1 MLDLADVLSSMAYF
15 AGNEI
20 VARAMLAFI
29 DTILS
34 LIAPDRLHLLIQLLV
49 LFLDMHGPLVF

>member
-1 MLDLADVLSSMAYF
+1 MLDLADVLSGMAYF

-34 LIAPDRLHLLIQLLV
+34 LIVPDRLHLLIQLLV
-49 LFLDMHGPLVF
+49 LFFDMHGPLVF